1 MFVLQDTG
9 AFNQKPEQK
18 SAQDQLM
25 NNPDVM
31 TDMMKK
37 NLGGIVPQVCIRLLR
52 QLVLDCHYLTTTLQC
67 PAPGPLFGV
76 VFVSVG

>member
-1 MFVLQDTG
+1 MQDTG
-9 AFNQKPEQK
+9 LFHKKPESK

-37 NLGGIVPQVCIRLLR
+37 NLGGIIPQARK
-52 QLVLDCHYLTTTLQC
+52 
-67 PAPGPLFGV
+67 
-76 VFVSVG
+76 VSMF